1 MKNKLKMFLRWAF
14 WFLICFVV
22 IYLFVFFGGW
32 KLFKSR
38 NPILIEVGIAI
49 PLSVF
54 VFAGNEAAIE
64 LEKRVKALEERLNK
78 LENKD
83 LKGDFNMF
91 DSTVDDVMTVYE
103 QLKDRY
109 DLVLTTTSALDE
121 GFTIDCPIV
130 VGKAH
135 GQIIELY
142 EDGGDFV
149 LDVMDA
155 AKTKGSHWHPND
167 VESAID
173 DIVKFMEGKSDYKMC
188 HFRNV

>member
-1 MKNKLKMFLRWAF
+1 ML
-14 WFLICFVV
+14 CCD
-22 IYLFVFFGGW
+22 LFVC
-32 KLFKSR
+32 
-38 NPILIEVGIAI
+38 
-49 PLSVF
+49 

-83 LKGDFNMF
+83 LKGNFNMF
-91 DSTVDDVMTVYE
+91 DSTVDDVMAVYE

-135 GQIIELY
+135 GQIIGLY
-142 EDGGDFV
+142 KDGGDFV

-155 AKTKGSHWHPND
+155 EKTKGTHWYPND

-188 HFRNV
+188 YFRKV

>member
-1 MKNKLKMFLRWAF
+1 MKNKLKMLLRWAF

-83 LKGDFNMF
+83 LKGDINMF
-91 DSTVDDVMTVYE
+91 DSTVDDVMAVYE

-142 EDGGDFV
+142 EDGGVFV
-149 LDVMDA
+149 LEVMDA

-167 VESAID
+167 VERAID

-188 HFRNV
+188 YFRKV

>member
-1 MKNKLKMFLRWAF
+1 M
-14 WFLICFVV
+14 
-22 IYLFVFFGGW
+22 
-32 KLFKSR
+32 
-38 NPILIEVGIAI
+38 IEVGIAI

-91 DSTVDDVMTVYE
+91 DSTVDDVMAVYE

-142 EDGGDFV
+142 EDGGVFV
-149 LDVMDA
+149 LEVMDA
-155 AKTKGSHWHPND
+155 AKTKDSHWHPND
-167 VESAID
+167 VERAID

-188 HFRNV
+188 HFRKM